1 MVSYSMRAAVP
12 LAHHSPMEARHA
24 PRRRAASVLAKCRRR
39 LLLTSLGVCLIAHA
53 SLPSSAAVVTMKSG
67 VQFHGKVTKIGSLNE
82 NPLNPNRTAG
92 AVDVKPIVILDD
104 ELRWVFVPNHQV
116 ASFAESP
123 AASHEKIVIDQRVAT
138 AGQRVS
144 SVGPILGI
152 TQFDEWGRR
161 VFSMQSTR
169 GKLDIVQGITL
180 ITPTYTRVQGL
191 LIKNPMVW
199 DMRIATSSIP
209 RDVLSTV
216 LRRQIGD
223 KNADGRLRIVRLYIQ
238 AQRYGDALSELNQV
252 IKDFPDLS
260 HLQDQASRLQ
270 QLLAQELLR
279 EIDVRQDAGQHARVN
294 ALLSRFPSE
303 GVAGETL
310 LKVRDRI
317 QEYDKRKAQYDQIL
331 EMLERHIAEIK
342 DEAAKP
348 QLESIYAEIKLEL
361 SIQTLSRMA
370 SYLRLADD
378 TSLTADQKV
387 ALGVTGWLIG
397 SADALDNLAV
407 ALSLIETRNEAT
419 KYLQAERKHERDLI
433 LDKIKTLEGGAPK
446 YLALLIAHMKPPV
459 VTLPQDGTE
468 VVADNETPGL
478 YEITIQGI
486 EDQAEFKYL
495 VQLPPEY
502 HPLHRYPCIVTLS
515 GAGTNAE
522 QQVSWWAG
530 DFDKKAQMRRGQASR
545 QGYIVVSPQWTKPY
559 QRKYEFS
566 PREHAAVLF
575 SLRDACRRFSINTDR
590 VFLSGHSI
598 GGDAAWDIGVSHPD
612 LWAGVIP
619 IVANSAMYVN
629 RYTENA
635 RGLPMYFVGGEKDG
649 GWLHDN
655 GIEFDRYMRYSGYD
669 CTIVQY
675 RGRGHESFQDEILH
689 IFDWMNVSARTR
701 DFYPREMEVLS
712 MRPWDNY
719 FWWLELDDFPAN
731 AMVVPA
737 QWPPTRG
744 TRATQTSAKI
754 LENNRIT
761 VRTGAQNAIVWL
773 TPEMLSFDRRIT
785 VTVNGRDIREDV
797 KPDAETLLEDV
808 RTRGD
813 RQHPFWASIQWSGRS
828 R

>member
-1 MVSYSMRAAVP
+1 MELR
-12 LAHHSPMEARHA
+12 LAPGQAGR
-24 PRRRAASVLAKCRRR
+24 PTGWRR
-39 LLLTSLGVCLIAHA
+39 LLFPRRWVATFLVSWFWLAGTSA
-53 SLPSSAAVVTMKSG
+53 PAAVVTMKSG
-67 VQFHGKVTKIGSLNE
+67 VQFEGKVTKIGSLNE

-123 AASHEKIVIDQRVAT
+123 ATGQEKIVIDQRVAT
-138 AGQRVS
+138 SGKRVS
-144 SVGPILGI
+144 SVGPILRV
-152 TQFDEWGRR
+152 TPFDEWGRR
-161 VFSMQSTR
+161 VFSMQGPR
-169 GKLDIVQGITL
+169 GKLDVVQGITL
-180 ITPTYTRVQGL
+180 ITPSYTKVQGL
-191 LIKNPMVW
+191 LIKNPLVW

-209 RDVLSTV
+209 RDVLSSV
-216 LRRQIGD
+216 LRHQIGED
-223 KNADGRLRIVRLYIQ
+223 NADGRLRIVRLYIQ
-238 AQRYGDALSELNQV
+238 AQRYGDALAELNQV

-260 HLQDQASRLQ
+260 HLKDQAARLR

-279 EIDVRQDAGQHARVN
+279 EIDVRQDAGQHARVS

-317 QEYDKRKAQYDQIL
+317 KEYDKRKSQYDQIL
-331 EMLERHIAEIK
+331 EMLGEQIAEVK
-342 DEAAKP
+342 DEAAKGP
-348 QLESIYAEIKLEL
+348 LESIYAEMKVEL

-378 TSLTADQKV
+378 GTLTADQKV
-387 ALGVTGWLIG
+387 ALGVSGWLIG
-397 SADALDNLAV
+397 SGDALDNLAV
-407 ALSLIETRNEAT
+407 ALSLIETRNEVT
-419 KYLQAERKHERDLI
+419 RYLQAERKHERDLI
-433 LDKIKTLEGGAPK
+433 LDKIKTLEGGAPQ
-446 YLALLIAHMKPPV
+446 YLALLVAHMKPPV
-459 VTLPQDGTE
+459 VTLPQEQTE
-468 VVADNETPGL
+468 VVAVKETPGL
-478 YEITIQGI
+478 YEITVPGI
-486 EDQAEFKYL
+486 ADQAEFKYH

-502 HPLHRYPCIVTLS
+502 HPLNRYPTVVTLN
-515 GAGTNAE
+515 GAGTNSL

-530 DFDKKAQMRRGQASR
+530 DFDKKSQMRRGQASR
-545 QGYIVVSPQWTKPY
+545 QGYIVIAPQWTKPF
-559 QRKYEFS
+559 QRKYEYS
-566 PREHAAVLF
+566 PREHAAVLYG
-575 SLRDACRRFSINTDR
+575 LRDACRRFAIDTDR

-598 GGDAAWDIGVSHPD
+598 GGDAAWDIGISHPD

-619 IVANSAMYVN
+619 IVANSAMYIN

-655 GIEFDRYMRYSGYD
+655 GIELDRYMRYSGYD

-675 RGRGHESFQDEILH
+675 RGRGHESFQDEILN
-689 IFDWMNVSARTR
+689 IFAWMNVSARRR
-701 DFYPREMEVLS
+701 DFFPREIDVLS

-719 FWWLELDDFPAN
+719 FWWLELDDFPSS

-737 QWPPTRG
+737 QWPPSRG
-744 TRATQTSAKI
+744 TRPTQTSAKV

-761 VRTGAQNAIVWL
+761 VRTGAQRATVWL

-797 KPDAETLLEDV
+797 RPDAEVLLEDV

-813 RQHPFWASIQWSGRS
+813 RQHPFWAKVEWSGRS

>member
-1 MVSYSMRAAVP
+1 MVSHSIRCADRAIGG
-12 LAHHSPMEARHA
+12 LGGI
-24 PRRRAASVLAKCRRR
+24 ASRSSGLNRNNVLRVLAVG
-39 LLLTSLGVCLIAHA
+39 LVFFGPIQGGATST
-53 SLPSSAAVVTMKSG
+53 AAVVTMKSG
-67 VQFHGKVTKIGSLNE
+67 MQFQGKVTKIGSLND
-82 NPLNPNRTAG
+82 NPLNPNRTVG

-104 ELRWVFVPNHQV
+104 ELRWVFVPNQQV
-116 ASFAESP
+116 ASFADSP
-123 AASHEKIVIDQRVAT
+123 AAGYEKIGIDQRVAT
-138 AGQRVS
+138 AGKRIS
-144 SVGPILGI
+144 SVGPIIRI
-152 TQFDEWGRR
+152 TGFDEWGRR
-161 VFSMQSTR
+161 VYSMQSNR
-169 GKLDIVQGITL
+169 GQLDVVQGITL
-180 ITPTYTRVQGL
+180 ITPTYTKVQGL
-191 LIKNPMVW
+191 LIKNPLVW

-216 LRRQIGD
+216 LRRQIDD
-223 KNADGRLRIVRLYIQ
+223 KDPDGRLRIVRLYIQ
-238 AQRYGDALSELNQV
+238 AERYGDALEELNHV

-260 HLQDQASRLQ
+260 HLKDQAARLQ

-294 ALLSRFPSE
+294 ALLSRFPSD

-317 QEYDKRKAQYDQIL
+317 LEYEKRKGQYDQIL
-331 EMLERHIAEIK
+331 EMLGQHISEIK
-342 DEAAKP
+342 DEAAKMP
-348 QLESIYAEIKLEL
+348 LDAIYAEIKLEL
-361 SIQTLSRMA
+361 SIHTLSRMA

-378 TSLTADQKV
+378 ATLTVDQKV
-387 ALGVTGWLIG
+387 ALGVSGWLLG
-397 SADALDNLAV
+397 GADALDNLAV
-407 ALSLIETRNEAT
+407 GLSLIEARNETT
-419 KYLQAERKHERDLI
+419 KYLQATRKHERELI

-446 YLALLIAHMKPPV
+446 YLALLIANMKPPV
-459 VTLPQDGTE
+459 VTLPQNETD
-468 VVADNETPGL
+468 VVADKETPGFF
-478 YEITIQGI
+478 EITIPGI
-486 EDQAEFKYL
+486 EDQASFKYH

-502 HPLHRYPCIVTLS
+502 HPLHRYPCIVTLN
-515 GAGTNAE
+515 GAGTTAA

-530 DFDKKAQMRRGQASR
+530 DFDKNSLMRRGQASR
-545 QGYIVVSPQWTKPY
+545 QGYIVVSPHWTKPY

-566 PREHAAVLF
+566 PREHAAVLY
-575 SLRDACRRFSINTDR
+575 SLRDACRRFAINTDK
-590 VFLSGHSI
+590 VFLSGHSM

-619 IVANSAMYVN
+619 IVANSAKYVN

-635 RGLPMYFVGGEKDG
+635 RGLPLYFVGGEKDG

-655 GIEFDRYMRYSGYD
+655 GIEFDRYMRHSGYD

-675 RGRGHESFQDEILH
+675 RGRGHESFQDEIQH
-689 IFDWMNVSARTR
+689 IFDWMNVPARTR
-701 DFYPREMEVLS
+701 NFYPREVEVVS

-719 FWWLELDDFPAN
+719 FWWLELDDFPVN

-737 QWPPTRG
+737 QWPPVRG
-744 TRATQTSAKI
+744 TRPIQTSGRI

-761 VRTGAQNAIVWL
+761 IRTGAQKAIVWL

-797 KPDAETLLEDV
+797 KPDAEVLLEDV

-813 RQHPFWASIQWSGRS
+813 RQHPFWANVNWRGRG